1 MRLCDETITV
11 LNARQDPQSG
21 DVAYIPTVIAGASW
35 FAERASAVDG
45 RGGLEGAGQVRVRIP
60 ADANAGGRT
69 WADPAAW
76 DRAADVSGLWTLR
89 GGDVIARGAV
99 NGGEL
104 TPEGLREAGLDCMTV
119 LGVTDNRRAPGA
131 PHWRVT
137 GR

>member
-1 MRLCDETITV
+1 M
-11 LNARQDPQSG
+11 
-21 DVAYIPTVIAGASW
+21 
-35 FAERASAVDG
+35 ERARAGGMWCWV
-45 RGGLEGAGQVRVRIP
+45 RGG
-60 ADANAGGRT
+60 GRA
-69 WADPAAW
+69 WAEPAAW

-104 TPEGLREAGLDCMTV
+104 TPEGMREAGLDCMTV